1 MHVEVIKFIWL
12 VEREVIHFM
21 LGDIAI
27 QFSVFIGSGAGGFIF
42 AIRCCISLCKQH
54 LLSCLSFPFVDK
66 HMHSLVSRP
75 HSILFVA

>member
-42 AIRCCISLCKQH
+42 AFRCCISLCNNIYYLGSVGH
-54 LLSCLSFPFVDK
+54 
-66 HMHSLVSRP
+66 
-75 HSILFVA
+75 

>member
-42 AIRCCISLCKQH
+42 DFCCCISLCNNI
-54 LLSCLSFPFVDK
+54 CY
-66 HMHSLVSRP
+66 LV
-75 HSILFVA
+75 